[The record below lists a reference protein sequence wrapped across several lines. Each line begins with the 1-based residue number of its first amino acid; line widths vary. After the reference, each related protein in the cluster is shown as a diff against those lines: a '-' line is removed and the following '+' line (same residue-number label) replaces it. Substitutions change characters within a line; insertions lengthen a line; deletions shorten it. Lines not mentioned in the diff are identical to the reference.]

1 MTGSIRAPRTVSRI
15 ASRTLPGRPPRV
27 SWALGAF
34 AALALGGLAAPARA
48 DLIVLT
54 DGSHLKVSKY
64 EVVGDEVKLDLL
76 EGGRLTLSI
85 ERVDS
90 VVADEVLAREL
101 EAEMVAPP
109 PAFSLRFVEGQ
120 ERPDT
125 PYADPIYE
133 SARRH
138 GLNPTLVAAVV
149 QAESR
154 FNARAVSKKGAR
166 GLMQLMPATGRRL
179 GFGPAELYEPEK
191 NLDAGARYLRQ
202 LLDRFGE
209 LDLALAAY
217 NAGEGAVQKHG
228 GVPPYRETRS
238 YVQKIYAAL
247 GLLAA
252 SGT

>member
-1 MTGSIRAPRTVSRI
+1 MTGSTRARKAAPRR
-15 ASRTLPGRPPRV
+15 RPSV
-27 SWALGAF
+27 LAGCAFAVLGALV
-34 AALALGGLAAPARA
+34 ASAARA
-48 DLIVLT
+48 DLVILT
-54 DGSHLKVSKY
+54 DGSFLKVANY
-64 EVVGDEVKLDLL
+64 QVVGDNVKVELLD
-76 EGGRLTLSI
+76 GGRLTLSI
-85 ERVDS
+85 ERVDR
-90 VVADEVLAREL
+90 VVADEVLARE
-101 EAEMVAPP
+101 EAIEKYTPP

-125 PYADPIYE
+125 PYGDPIYE

-166 GLMQLMPATGRRL
+166 GLMQLMPSTGRRL

-217 NAGEGAVQKHG
+217 NAGEGAVERHG

-247 GLLAA
+247 GLLASSGLA
-252 SGT
+252 SGS